1 MSEEKYPLTEVTVR
15 LIGVDG
21 NAFNLIGL
29 TREALWRGGHAALI
43 EQFMREATSGDYSN
57 VIATIMRYCHVE

>member
-1 MSEEKYPLTEVTVR
+1 MSEEKHPLTEVTVR

-29 TREALWRGGHAALI
+29 TRDALRRGGHAALI
-43 EQFMREATSGDYSN
+43 ERFTREATSGDYLN
-57 VIATIMRYCHVE
+57 VISTIMRYCHVE